1 MNKNGLLSVGK
12 IENKKKKVQLISTS
26 CTLV

>member
-12 IENKKKKVQLISTS
+12 IEYKKKKVQLISTS